1 MTIEERARERKAIS
15 ELELIRLYENSRF
28 CDFQALEDS
37 ILLGESND
45 TVKTMAYNL
54 ARGAAIRRLS

>member
-1 MTIEERARERKAIS
+1 MTIEEKVRDRQPVSKAEIMQ
-15 ELELIRLYENSRF
+15 LYENSRF

-37 ILLGESND
+37 ILLGESD
-45 TVKTMAYNL
+45 DAVKSLAYNL